1 MRALA
6 LCAWLALAAAP
17 AAAQQD
23 SATWELIGQVG
34 SRAAVMNLYGS
45 IQPDGSAR
53 ITGDYMLLP
62 TLQMRYLAGE
72 RSKQLGVMFLNEGNT
87 PILYGRPPEATLQGT
102 WTGGVFK
109 GTRYGPAG
117 QQRER
122 FEFSEKFPSMDG
134 YAASVRC
141 DVAEGRY
148 ASTLAFAVEGGRM
161 KHFEWRSRVSPG
173 DHPCTVSNLEQRPYS
188 GGLRFAAGRCA
199 VTLRDLGDFVR
210 VVAEGCAGSCGSQ
223 GYLEPVLV
231 DRRGNCYLM
240 RAQR

>member
-1 MRALA
+1 M
-6 LCAWLALAAAP
+6 
-17 AAAQQD
+17 
-23 SATWELIGQVG
+23 ATG
-34 SRAAVMNLYGS
+34 SRAAVMNLYTTA
-45 IQPDGSAR
+45 QPDGSAR

-87 PILYGRPPEATLQGT
+87 PILYGGNRLTRF
-102 WTGGVFK
+102 GVGLILHEKAVIAEGKLGFE
-109 GTRYGPAG
+109 GSGPAG